1 MDELTAVRQLLAEPP
16 PPAPDVVAAAR
27 TRLERATRGTGTP
40 RWHAPRRPWRL
51 VAAASL
57 AAAVAAG
64 LITAQVI
71 ASGGAGP
78 AGALTVRE
86 LAYRAAAGAAR
97 QPAVRPGQWVFW
109 REKTGGRGC
118 GTGCG
123 TFHVWTTADPQ
134 KAAWVY
140 QGKVVSIVPGP
151 AGHVPFVGQPQPSIV
166 PQDRGGGWAVGIVG
180 GRIPV
185 SYAGLSSLPREPQAL
200 DRYLGQLSLPH
211 RSGWGP
217 PPAREFSII
226 EMMLTSYVM
235 PPRLT
240 AELYRAL
247 SDIPGVTVNDHAR
260 DVAGRP
266 GIGFISPVLPSAGNT
281 EIILDPRTYRLM
293 GDNVLGGPRHQV
305 LNGTAILRQAL
316 VSGPGVWP

>member
-27 TRLERATRGTGTP
+27 ARLERATRDTGTP
-40 RWHAPRRPWRL
+40 RWHAHRRPWRL
-51 VAAASL
+51 
-57 AAAVAAG
+57 AVAAG
-64 LITAQVI
+64 LAAAVVAGLVTAQII
-71 ASGGAGP
+71 ASGGANP
-78 AGALTVRE
+78 AGVLSVRE
-86 LAYRAAAGAAR
+86 LAYRAAAGAGR

-109 REKTGGRGC
+109 QEKTGARNC

-140 QGKVVSIVPGP
+140 RGKVVSIRFGP
-151 AGHVPFVGQPQPSIV
+151 LPFIGQPQPSIV
-166 PQDRGGGWAVGIVG
+166 PQDRGGGWAVGGVNG
-180 GRIPV
+180 TIPV
-185 SYAGLSSLPREPQAL
+185 SYAELSSLPRDPGAL
-200 DRYLGQLSLPH
+200 DRYLGQLKFPH
-211 RSGWGP
+211 RSGWGSAA
-217 PPAREFSII
+217 AREFTII

-247 SDIPGVTVNDHAR
+247 GQIPGVTVDDHAV

-266 GIGFISPVLPSAGNT
+266 GVGFISPALPGAGNT
-281 EIILDPRTYRLM
+281 EIILSPRSYRLM
-293 GDNVLGGPRHQV
+293 GDDLLLGPRRELV
-305 LNGTAILRQAL
+305 NGTAILRETL

>member
-27 TRLERATRGTGTP
+27 AQLERATRGTG
-40 RWHAPRRPWRL
+40 APGRLASRRPWRL
-51 VAAASL
+51 VMAAGL
-57 AAAVAAG
+57 AAAVVAG
-64 LITAQVI
+64 LVTAQI
-71 ASGGAGP
+71 ITSGGANP

-86 LAYRAAAGAAR
+86 LAYRAAAGAVR
-97 QPAVRPGQWVFW
+97 QPAVRPGQWVYW
-109 REKTGGRGC
+109 QEKTGARNC

-134 KAAWVY
+134 QAAWVY
-140 QGKVVSIVPGP
+140 QGKVVTIGHGP
-151 AGHVPFVGQPQPSIV
+151 LPFIGQPQPSIV
-166 PQDRGGGWAVGIVG
+166 PKDRGGGWAVGGVNG
-180 GRIPV
+180 TIPV
-185 SYAGLSSLPREPQAL
+185 SYAELSSLPRDPGGL

-211 RSGWGP
+211 RSGWGSAA
-217 PPAREFSII
+217 AREFTII

-247 SDIPGVTVNDHAR
+247 GEIPGVTIDDHAV

-266 GIGFISPVLPSAGNT
+266 GIGFISPALPGAGNN
-281 EIILDPRTYRLM
+281 ELILSPRTYRLM
-293 GDNVLGGPRHQV
+293 GQDLLLGPRHQLV
-305 LNGTAILRQAL
+305 NGTAILRQTL